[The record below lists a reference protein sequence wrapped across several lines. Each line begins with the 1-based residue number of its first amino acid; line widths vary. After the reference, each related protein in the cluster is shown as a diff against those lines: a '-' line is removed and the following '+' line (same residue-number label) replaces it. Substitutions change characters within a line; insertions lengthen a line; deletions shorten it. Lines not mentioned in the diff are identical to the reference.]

1 MTKPSTKILYLFKA
15 GRRNKIDTASPPYPT
30 EFFYGYMQ
38 MRAAGMDV
46 SFLEEVDLMGSGQPS
61 LAWRA
66 LNRLT
71 YGIFGINAWSL
82 KAVLNRSPREKL
94 NGYDVVIT
102 TSNTLAVALGVAKRV
117 GLVKPQV
124 ISIVMGVITPSMPIW
139 RRWFSLSALK
149 GTRTVAISRGEE
161 AYLNSLSRKA
171 ECGYLPFGV
180 DATFW
185 RPATTPQDS
194 GDLGEKYVLSI
205 GNDRF
210 RDYQTLIE
218 SWKPHF
224 PLLKII
230 TKLPLNPE
238 VPNIKV
244 IKGDMWEQALTDN
257 EVRSEMRNAQ
267 FLVIP
272 ILNTIQPSG
281 QSATLQAMA
290 CGKTVILSDIEGLWD
305 RDLMVSNDTCILV
318 EPESATALEKA
329 CADLLENSNQA
340 DEIGANARHIVETHL
355 NTEAMAQALPLFWAS

>member
-1 MTKPSTKILYLFKA
+1 MSSSTTKIVYLFKG
-15 GRRNKIDTASPPYPT
+15 GRKDKFDNASSPYPT
-30 EFFYGYMQ
+30 EFFYGYVQ

-46 SFLEEVDLMGSGQPS
+46 SLLEEEDLIGSGPPS

-82 KAVLNRSPREKL
+82 KAVLNRSPRAKL
-94 NGYDVVIT
+94 NSYDVIIT
-102 TSNTLAVALGVAKRV
+102 TSNILAVVLGAARRI

-124 ISIVMGVITPSMPIW
+124 ISIVMGVITPAMPFW

-149 GTRTVAISRGEE
+149 GTRTIAISRGEE
-161 AYLNSLSRKA
+161 SYLNSLSAKPD
-171 ECGYLPFGV
+171 CGYLPFGV

-185 RPATTPQDS
+185 QPATTAQGPVDQ
-194 GDLGEKYVLSI
+194 EEPYVLSI

-230 TKLPLNPE
+230 TRLPVE
-238 VPNIKV
+238 HAAPNIKV
-244 IKGDMWEQALTDN
+244 IKGDMWKQALSDA
-257 EVRSEMRNAQ
+257 EVRSEMQNAQ
-267 FLVIP
+267 FLIIP

-290 CGKTVILSDIEGLWD
+290 CGKAVVLSDIQGLWD
-305 RDLMVSNDTCILV
+305 RDLMVHNDTCILV
-318 EPESATALEKA
+318 EPESVTALEKA
-329 CADLLENSNQA
+329 VSDLLESNSQA
-340 DEIGANARHIVETHL
+340 DEIGAHARHIVEAHL
-355 NTEAMAQALPLFWAS
+355 NTDAMAKALPAFWAT